1 MRLFLSTVLAL
12 LLLACSGNENPS
24 VDSQTNKIDTVG
36 VLCERV
42 HHCSKLEVAEYTVLK
57 IVSFDDKS
65 QLKFFGYSTPLPG
78 EKKLMIPIEVKM
90 KVTVDLSF
98 VTRNDISINDSTINI
113 TLPSPILE
121 ITSTKIDHDKSRES
135 VSWYRSNFTEEERE
149 YVIKQGIE
157 DVKKST
163 SYIEINN
170 IAQSNTENVL
180 QPILVNAGIKQH
192 LNITFKNPEIKTP
205 NFKD

>member
-24 VDSQTNKIDTVG
+24 VDSQTNKIDTIG
-36 VLCERV
+36 VLWERV